1 MGIRLLNTFLNAQ
14 NVSGMKKNEHFSLLK
29 RKTICVDIS
38 IYLYK
43 FKQMATNNINKDT
56 GELLEDPQTVLLRN
70 IENMVQIFRKYQCE
84 LVVVFDGK
92 PPKEK
97 QDTIEERQQVKKEAQ
112 SKRVVYQ
119 RMLLQRRHELSEDDR
134 ESLCEKLRDEM
145 RKSISITIADVKA
158 VKDLLEELR
167 VKYIQCESEA
177 DEECLRLVKKGDVWA
192 VMSDDTDFIAQ
203 CCKRV
208 IRNIDFDNERY
219 DFINTQVVLFS
230 LSIKSQDFK
239 YLCVLAGC
247 EQYKHNSNMNIF
259 KLYDYYC
266 RFLKRQKE
274 KKNDRKVKTNI
285 NEEKSNSLFLEW
297 LSNYIDFNIEEV
309 QNIVNTYM

>member
-29 RKTICVDIS
+29 RKAICVDIS

-43 FKQMATNNINKDT
+43 FKQMAADNISKET

-70 IENMVQIFRKYQCE
+70 IENMVEVFRKYQCE

-97 QDTIEERQQVKKEAQ
+97 QETLEERQQVKKEAQ

-119 RMLLQRRHELSEDDR
+119 RMLLQRRHELSEDDCDA
-134 ESLCEKLRDEM
+134 LCEKLRSEM
-145 RKSISITIADVKA
+145 KKSISITIADVKA

-177 DEECLRLVKKGDVWA
+177 DDECVRMVKKGDAWA

-208 IRNIDFDNERY
+208 IRNVDFEKERY
-219 DFINTQVVLFS
+219 DFINTQIVMFS
-230 LSIKSQDFK
+230 LNIKSQEFK

-247 EQYKHNSNMNIF
+247 EHYKHNSDVNIF

-266 RFLKRQKE
+266 RFLRIQKE
-274 KKNDRKVKTNI
+274 KKNDRNAATSTN
-285 NEEKSNSLFLEW
+285 SFLEW
-297 LSNYIDFNIEEV
+297 LSRFIDFNVEEI
-309 QNIVNTYM
+309 QNIANTYM